1 MSDFSELYKLY
12 KNQLES
18 EGVEAEYI
26 LSEQMFQH
34 KGSTGIYT
42 MLAVLYA
49 NHHLSPNL
57 LDPEDW
63 KVGERPD
70 TVGIPKEAR
79 DIASRL
85 LKREVERE
93 DKLTLFSIRAER
105 IELSPEAFDRLTAL
119 TDNADAKPNQALID
133 LMARKTRWRE

>member
-1 MSDFSELYKLY
+1 MSDFSELYQLY
-12 KNQLES
+12 KNKLKS
-18 EGVEAEYI
+18 EGVDDQYI
-26 LSEQMFQH
+26 LPEDLL
-34 KGSTGIYT
+34 KDRATTGIYT
-42 MLAVLYA
+42 MLAVLYD
-49 NHHLSPNL
+49 NHQESPNL
-57 LDPEDW
+57 LDQEAW
-63 KVGERPD
+63 QTGERPD

-133 LMARKTRWRE
+133 LLARKPRWRE